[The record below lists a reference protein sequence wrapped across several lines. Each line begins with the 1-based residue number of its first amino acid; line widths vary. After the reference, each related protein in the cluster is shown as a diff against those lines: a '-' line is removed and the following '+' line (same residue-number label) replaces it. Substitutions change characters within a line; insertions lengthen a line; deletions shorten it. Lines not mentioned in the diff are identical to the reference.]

1 MSRTYI
7 ALLDHEPKDAD
18 VTVVGQVRDGSDL
31 VLAAWH
37 ADRRPHPRAASVDP
51 RILGTGGPAMTASWT
66 ELPEGRRPLFDAPEV
81 LEARRWLIRSWPAY
95 GVSTLVTDSVHLAGS
110 VVLWAGGPLFDDDP
124 FARLGPS
131 RVVSSQGFFVPLP
144 APTGPALERYG
155 GAPWP
160 FDRFATTAPNHG
172 GS

>member
-18 VTVVGQVRDGSDL
+18 VIVVGQLGDGSDL
-31 VLAAWH
+31 VLAAWET
-37 ADRRPHPRAASVDP
+37 DRRPHPRAASVDP

-81 LEARRWLIRSWPAY
+81 LEARRRLIRSWPPY
-95 GVSTLVTDSVHLAGS
+95 GVSALVTDSVHLAGS
-110 VVLWAGGPLFDDDP
+110 VLLWAGGPLFDDDP

-160 FDRFATTAPNHG
+160 FDRFAEN
-172 GS
+172 

>member
-1 MSRTYI
+1 VSRTYI

-18 VTVVGQVRDGSDL
+18 VTVVGQVGDGSDL
-31 VLAAWH
+31 VLAAWQ

-51 RILGTGGPAMTASWT
+51 RIVGTGGPPMTASWT
-66 ELPEGRRPLFDAPEV
+66 ELPEGGRPLFDAPEV
-81 LEARRWLIRSWPAY
+81 LEARRRLIRSWPAY

-110 VVLWAGGPLFDDDP
+110 VLLWDGGALFDDDP

-160 FDRFATTAPNHG
+160 FDRL
-172 GS
+172 S

>member
-7 ALLDHEPKDAD
+7 ALLGDDPKDAD
-18 VTVVGQVRDGSDL
+18 VTVVGHTPDGSEL

-37 ADRRPHPRAASVDP
+37 ADRSPHPRAASVDP
-51 RILGTGGPAMTASWT
+51 RILATGGPPMTASWT
-66 ELPEGRRPLFDAPEV
+66 ELVGDHRPLFDAPEV
-81 LEARRWLIRSWPAY
+81 LEARRQLILSWPEY
-95 GVSTLVTDSVHLAGS
+95 GVSTLMTDSVHLAGS
-110 VVLWAGGPLFDDDP
+110 VLLWAGGPLFDDDP

-131 RVVSSQGFFVPLP
+131 RLVSSQGFFVPLP

-160 FDRFATTAPNHG
+160 FDSFT
-172 GS
+172 